1 MIARL
6 HGKLL
11 EKRPGQMLVDVNGVG
26 YEVFIAMPTYSATPD
41 SGSDVTLDIYT
52 HVREDIIQLY
62 GFATRLEKGIF
73 ERLTGISGIG
83 PRLALTILSG
93 SSVEDL
99 IASIKKGDL
108 ARLTTIPGVGKK
120 TAERILLELKDKLR
134 EFAVDESDR
143 SDSES
148 DVISAMDNLGYN
160 RGMIEGAIKRALDG
174 GSDPGFDDL
183 FKRTLQILTKG

>member
-26 YEVFIAMPTYSATPD
+26 YEVFIAMPTYSVTPD

-52 HVREDIIQLY
+52 HVREDVIQLY
-62 GFATRLEKGIF
+62 GFATRLEKVIF
-73 ERLTGISGIG
+73 GRLTGISGIG

-134 EFAVDESDR
+134 EFVVDESDR
-143 SDSES
+143 SDSEI

-174 GSDPGFDDL
+174 DADPGFDEL